1 VDGEHGR
8 GVGQGC
14 AEAIGHMGGGIV
26 KAYRKGSRASK
37 IGDGSVLDRSQRG
50 GFSMPVTGVRQNG
63 DDKEG
68 SR

>member
-1 VDGEHGR
+1 
-8 GVGQGC
+8 
-14 AEAIGHMGGGIV
+14 MGGGIV